1 MPRWCLPAT
10 TKSSGAVWTY
20 TTMFALIGWQ
30 RAMESSSESMNR
42 MSAIKEDQTMMS
54 NMEAEAI
61 RMMKAKNGSYATV
74 GTRKFK
80 LQCSPRR
87 EKEYALLSYDLSNPN
102 DHVNCT
108 YISWKEFD
116 EVKPA

>member
-1 MPRWCLPAT
+1 
-10 TKSSGAVWTY
+10 
-20 TTMFALIGWQ
+20 
-30 RAMESSSESMNR
+30 
-42 MSAIKEDQTMMS
+42 
-54 NMEAEAI
+54 
-61 RMMKAKNGSYATV
+61 MMKAKNGSYATV

-108 YISWKEFD
+108 YIS
-116 EVKPA
+116 

>member
-1 MPRWCLPAT
+1 
-10 TKSSGAVWTY
+10 
-20 TTMFALIGWQ
+20 
-30 RAMESSSESMNR
+30 
-42 MSAIKEDQTMMS
+42 MMS
-54 NMEAEAI
+54 NIEAEAI

-108 YISWKEFD
+108 YISWKELD

>member
-1 MPRWCLPAT
+1 MKDLEIE
-10 TKSSGAVWTY
+10 AV
-20 TTMFALIGWQ
+20 
-30 RAMESSSESMNR
+30 
-42 MSAIKEDQTMMS
+42 
-54 NMEAEAI
+54 
-61 RMMKAKNGSYATV
+61 RMMKAKKSSSVTV

>member
-1 MPRWCLPAT
+1 M
-10 TKSSGAVWTY
+10 K
-20 TTMFALIGWQ
+20 
-30 RAMESSSESMNR
+30 
-42 MSAIKEDQTMMS
+42 MS

-87 EKEYALLSYDLSNPN
+87 EKEYVLLSYDLSNPD
-102 DHVNCT
+102 DHVSRT

>member
-1 MPRWCLPAT
+1 MMN
-10 TKSSGAVWTY
+10 
-20 TTMFALIGWQ
+20 TM
-30 RAMESSSESMNR
+30 E
-42 MSAIKEDQTMMS
+42 T
-54 NMEAEAI
+54 EAI
-61 RMMKAKNGSYATV
+61 RMMKAKNSSYVTV

-87 EKEYALLSYDLSNPN
+87 EKEYVLLSYDLSNPD
-102 DHVNCT
+102 DHVART